1 MKKTTFRAG
10 SGSAAYAA
18 VQSTTGRL
26 PLGPLLRVLA
36 GGTMISFAA
45 VFVKLVNVGPSTSV
59 FYRVFF
65 GGVALLLLALARGER
80 LRVGRGIWGI
90 VLAAAFFF
98 TLDLEAWHRS
108 ILYVGPGLATILGNF
123 QVFILAFIGAV
134 VFKERISLRLIMALP
149 LAIGGLWLLLGVDVS
164 GLPEGTIPGV
174 IFGLLTAVFYACYIL
189 TLRRSQGV
197 EGRLPLIMNMAVVS
211 LGTALFSGV
220 SSQFHD
226 VSFAIPSLQD
236 GGYLIA
242 YGLLCQGVG
251 WVLLS
256 SALPKLPAAVAGLL
270 MLIQPT
276 LSFIWDILLFD
287 RPTGPL
293 GVLGACMAIFAIWV
307 GISGQQAAQ
316 RRTINK

>member
-1 MKKTTFRAG
+1 MSQVT
-10 SGSAAYAA
+10 SG
-18 VQSTTGRL
+18 L

-65 GGVALLLLALARGER
+65 GGVALLLIALARGER
-80 LRVGRGIWGI
+80 FRVRREVWGVVI
-90 VLAAAFFF
+90 GASFFF
-98 TLDLEAWHRS
+98 ALDLEAWHRS

-123 QVFILAFIGAV
+123 QVFILAFMGAA
-134 VFKERISLRLIMALP
+134 VFKEKLSLRLVMALP
-149 LAIGGLWLLLGVDVS
+149 LAMGGLWLLLGTDAG
-164 GLPEGTIPGV
+164 GLADGTIPGV
-174 IFGLLTAVFYACYIL
+174 LFGLFTAVFYACYIL
-189 TLRRSQGV
+189 TLRRSQGI
-197 EGRLPLIMNMAVVS
+197 EGKLPLIMNMAMVS
-211 LGTALFSGV
+211 IGTTIFCGIFSL
-220 SSQFHD
+220 FHD
-226 VSFAIPSLQD
+226 VSFTIPTLGD
-236 GGYLIA
+236 AGYLVA
-242 YGLLCQGVG
+242 YGLLCQGLG

-256 SALPKLPAAVAGLL
+256 SALPKLPASVAGLL

-293 GVLGACMAIFAIWV
+293 GVMGACMAIFAIWV

-316 RRTINK
+316 RKVSARHIVQR